1 MIKTLL
7 LTARPPFLLLSLSIV
22 LLGTAIALYQGAQW
36 STGLFVLIMLGALL
50 SHAAVNMLNEY
61 QDFQSGL
68 DATTDKTPFSGGSGA
83 LPNHPEAAPY
93 VLNIVKIILFLLVLL
108 GGYFVVLKGWQIL
121 PLGLLGVL
129 LIVTYTSNIT
139 RLPWVCF
146 IAPGLAFGPVMV
158 LSIYFVWTGGFSW
171 LAACLSLI
179 PFFLVNNLLLLNQV
193 PDLKADQAVGRFNIL
208 MKHGVKAGFQLF
220 ALFVVLAYV
229 ALFLAIIVF
238 NLPNLVWLAFMGGV
252 LVVPM
257 LKIIFASDE
266 KIDKLRSALGMN
278 VIINILTPAMIAFGL
293 IWSELP
299 IEK

>member
-7 LTARPPFLLLSLSIV
+7 LTSRPPFLLLSLSIV

-36 STGLFVLIMLGALL
+36 SIGLFVLITVGAVL

-68 DATTDKTPFSGGSGA
+68 DAITDKTPFSGGSGA
-83 LPNHPEAAPY
+83 LPSHPAAAPY
-93 VLNIVKIILFLLVLL
+93 VLNMVKVILFLLVLL
-108 GGYFVVLKGWQIL
+108 GGYFVALKGWQIL

-139 RLPWVCF
+139 RLPWICL

-158 LSIYFVWTGGFSW
+158 LGVYFVWTGSFSW

-193 PDLKADQAVGRFNIL
+193 PDLKADQVVGRFNIL
-208 MKHGVKAGFQLF
+208 MKHSVKTGFQLF
-220 ALFVVLAYV
+220 TLFILLAY
-229 ALFLAIIVF
+229 AMLLFAVIYF
-238 NLPNLVWLAFMGGV
+238 RLPDLVWLAFIG
-252 LVVPM
+252 LLFAVPM
-257 LKIIFASDE
+257 LKMMFASNE
-266 KIDKLRSALGMN
+266 NVDKLRPALGMN

-293 IWSELP
+293 IWSTL
-299 IEK
+299 